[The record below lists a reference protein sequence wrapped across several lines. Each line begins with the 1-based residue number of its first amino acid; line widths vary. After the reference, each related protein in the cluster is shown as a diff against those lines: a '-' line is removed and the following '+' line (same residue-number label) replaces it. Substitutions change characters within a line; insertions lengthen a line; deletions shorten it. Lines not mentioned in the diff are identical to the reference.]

1 MWVFWLIA
9 SGVFFILEIF
19 TTGFLVF
26 WLGIAG
32 LLAMA
37 TSFITSS
44 IAIQTIVFVISSCIL
59 IVLTRPL
66 INKLLKF
73 DKSNTLSTN
82 VYSLINKT
90 GIVVEDINH
99 LNYTGKVKISGE
111 LWSAIS
117 DIDIKKDTQ
126 VRVLQIDGV
135 KLKVEPLKE
144 TIEMN

>member
-82 VYSLINKT
+82 VYSLIGKE
-90 GIVVEDINH
+90 GIVIEDINH
-99 LNYTGKVKISGE
+99 LTYTGKVKISGE

-117 DIDIKKDTQ
+117 DVDIKKDTS

-144 TIEMN
+144 TLKI